1 VVLTSVFWA
10 LFCLPGYAFVRRFW
24 PQAREAGALYALAFS
39 CAGSMLLLSPVSLVC
54 YLVHAPLYVFS
65 AACALFSLSALVW
78 LARSGGGRELWA
90 LARGEPPLP
99 WVLLA
104 GLLWLQARS
113 GGWLDGDALFHMG
126 RMRVLLE
133 HGFTNRDIYLAEEHF
148 QAIYHSNLLYPLYAA
163 SAQLT
168 RLSYLQTWFDTEAFA
183 KLLVAAGHYVFAYAL
198 TRQRFAAHLFALCVI
213 TANAGETYAL
223 YPNVLCVGFLL
234 PMLLGLGFAFAARE
248 ECGPRALSQLA
259 ALDFLL
265 AQVHGLYAVYAAL
278 LLGPVLLL
286 ALLSSRTRRER
297 VLLLLAIAS
306 LGAAAPF
313 LWVSSYATRSGSDLA
328 AAPADDDA
336 AQATPAPPPPP
347 PAGIATPQPPAR
359 ETDALAAGG
368 GHLEKVVEAI
378 DDVRIVFDPR
388 RMGGWAFV
396 GSGFLGLAVALALR
410 RGQRLAMAI
419 VLVVALLMAAVL
431 FSVSGASAALRLLR
445 APFVV
450 ARLSTVLTMLLAFG
464 ITASL
469 AALTQALG
477 RSRALWEALLTLSMV
492 GLSSQLLGHA
502 PLRFADHVRV
512 ALAPR
517 EVRHALLDQL
527 EMRRQLLSQRVPSGE
542 TILTTARFARQLVML
557 RDCYVLAADRGH
569 TGLPGISKRRRDLVV
584 LNAADTAWPTRAKL
598 IAHYHLRL
606 VAFEHRWQRRYRWA
620 FEHGQL
626 RGSAAGLDVIEL
638 ESTPGTP

>member
-1 VVLTSVFWA
+1 VLLTSVFWA

-24 PQAREAGALYALAFS
+24 PLALEAGALYVLAFS
-39 CAGSMLLLSPVSLVC
+39 AAGSMLLLSPVSLLC
-54 YLVHAPLYVFS
+54 YLFHAPLYVFS
-65 AACALFSLSALVW
+65 AACALLSLFALLG
-78 LARSGGGRELWA
+78 LALSGAGRELWG
-90 LARGEPPLP
+90 LARGELPLP
-99 WVLLA
+99 WLLL
-104 GLLWLQARS
+104 GVLLWLQARC

-163 SAQLT
+163 CAQLT
-168 RLSYLQTWFDTEAFA
+168 RLSYIQTWFYTEAFA

-198 TRQRFAAHLFALCVI
+198 TRQRFAAQLFALCVI
-213 TANAGETYAL
+213 TVNAGETYAL

-248 ECGPRALSQLA
+248 ESGPRALSQLA
-259 ALDFLL
+259 MLDFLL
-265 AQVHGLYAVYAAL
+265 AQIHALYAVYAAL

-286 ALLSSRTRRER
+286 ALLSSGTWHKRAM
-297 VLLLLAIAS
+297 LLLAIAS

-313 LWVSSYATRSGSDLA
+313 LFVSSYATRAGSDLA
-328 AAPADDDA
+328 AAPADDDPGA
-336 AQATPAPPPPP
+336 APAPPPPP
-347 PAGIATPQPPAR
+347 PAGIATPQPRAL

-368 GHLEKVVEAI
+368 GHLEKVVDAI
-378 DDVRIVFDPR
+378 DDERIVFNPR
-388 RMGGWAFV
+388 RMGGWLFV
-396 GSGFLGLAVALALR
+396 ASGFVALALALVLRRGQRRAMGIALAVALAL
-410 RGQRLAMAI
+410 
-419 VLVVALLMAAVL
+419 AAVL

-450 ARLSTVLTMLLAFG
+450 ARLSTVLTMLLFFG

-469 AALTQALG
+469 AALPRALG
-477 RSRALWEALLTLSMV
+477 RWRGLGQALLMLASV
-492 GLSSQLLGHA
+492 GLASQLLGHA
-502 PLRFADHVRV
+502 PLRFADHVRL

-517 EVRHALLDQL
+517 ELRHALLDQL
-527 EMRRQLLSQRVPSGE
+527 EQRRQLLAQRVPSGE
-542 TILTTARFARQLVML
+542 TVLTTARFARQLVML

-584 LNAADTAWPTRAKL
+584 LNAADTPWATRAKL
-598 IAHYHLRL
+598 IAHYQLRL
-606 VAFEHRWQRRYRWA
+606 VAFEHRWQRRYHWA

-638 ESTPGTP
+638 ELMASAP